1 MESTGN
7 VLVWLSFVL
16 AQMNK
21 KMFLFLLQRSS
32 FSLHWGQ
39 NLKFG
44 RAVAALEI
52 FQAVLLLI

>member
-1 MESTGN
+1 MESTSN

-21 KMFLFLLQRSS
+21 KMFLLQRSS